1 MILGIDVSTSITGI
15 TILDKDGE
23 ILECSHIDLRK
34 EKNFFKKA
42 ELVETALIRATE
54 LIDIEEVY
62 IEQPF
67 TFFSSG
73 QSSAATMAILQRFN
87 GVVSWL
93 CFEHLSL
100 EPKYLTANEA
110 RKLCGIKIPRGEK
123 AKKVVIAFVVDKV
136 PGFDVEYTR
145 QGNPRPGYAD
155 RADSYVVAKAG
166 LLCKKQETKDTD

>member
-73 QSSAATMAILQRFN
+73 QSLA
-87 GVVSWL
+87 
-93 CFEHLSL
+93 
-100 EPKYLTANEA
+100 
-110 RKLCGIKIPRGEK
+110 
-123 AKKVVIAFVVDKV
+123 
-136 PGFDVEYTR
+136 
-145 QGNPRPGYAD
+145 
-155 RADSYVVAKAG
+155 
-166 LLCKKQETKDTD
+166 